1 VVAHNEYR
9 LLRKATQEGVFK
21 PLIDRGI
28 TADWFTQPNMAVV
41 AKFAFDWY
49 AQYGKP
55 PSPQI
60 IVSNYPEF
68 TYATTRDSVEA
79 LADQMVLARRRA
91 ITHSTLAAAA
101 DLTESND
108 TEAAVNRIREGMTE
122 LDRTTTTPTHEVD
135 LTKSTSERYAEYTQR
150 ADGPSGILG
159 LPTGFVTI
167 DQATMGF
174 QPGQLVILIAS
185 SKVGKSLVSMQCS
198 INVHNHPT
206 KPSVLF
212 QSFEMSN
219 YEQQT
224 RHDAMRA
231 HISHSR
237 LRTGTLSDD
246 EVFAYQDMLEEM
258 EAMENPLILS
268 DAANGI
274 TLSALAAKI
283 EDLGRP
289 DLIVVDGIYLM
300 IDEITGETRTPQSLG
315 NITTGLKRLAQRIER
330 PILCTTQALSW
341 KMNKNRL
348 SADSAGYSSAISQ
361 DADVVM
367 GLERDEE
374 GDENSRILR
383 VLISRN
389 SGPVETTLNWDFEH
403 GRFEE
408 AVDD

>member
-1 VVAHNEYR
+1 MVAHNEYR
-9 LLRKATQEGVFK
+9 LLRKATQEGDFK

-28 TADWFTQPNMAVV
+28 TAAWFTQPNLAVV
-41 AKFAFDWY
+41 AQFAFEWY
-49 AQYGKP
+49 SQYGKP

-68 TYATTRDSVEA
+68 TYAKVSDSVES

-91 ITHSTLAAAA
+91 ITHSTIAAAM
-101 DLTESND
+101 DLTEQND
-108 TEAAVNRIREGMTE
+108 TEAAVNRLREGLTD
-122 LDRTTTTPTHEVD
+122 LDRTTITPTHEVD
-135 LTKSTSERYAEYTQR
+135 LTRSTSQRFAEYTKR
-150 ADGPSGILG
+150 AEAPSGILG

-167 DQATMGF
+167 DQATQGL

-185 SKVGKSLVSMQCS
+185 AKVGKSLVCLQSAV
-198 INVHNHPT
+198 NVHNHPT
-206 KPSVLF
+206 KPTVLF

-258 EAMENPLILS
+258 AAMENPLILS
-268 DAANGI
+268 DAAAGI

-300 IDEITGETRTPQSLG
+300 IDEITGESRTAQSLS

-330 PILCTTQALSW
+330 PILCTTQALTW
-341 KMNKNRL
+341 KMSKNRL
-348 SADSAGYSSAISQ
+348 SADSAGYSSSISQ
-361 DADVVM
+361 DADVVL

-374 GDENSRILR
+374 GDDNTRILR

-389 SGPVETTLNWDFEH
+389 NGPVETTLNWDFEH

-408 AVDD
+408 AID